1 MISFASSLGAWS
13 GPLPGFQSALNP
25 AGPGAQHIAD
35 LWIGILIVCIFVFVI
50 IWIVLL
56 SGVARTRHNVQQPPP
71 PLLETEAV
79 DRKARKVVGFAVGA
93 TLITLFVILVSSIV
107 TGKKVTEAF
116 VSKNPVTIEVVGHQW
131 WWEIH
136 YPNLADASKTIVTAN
151 EIHLPIGVPILLNT
165 ASRDVIH
172 SFWAPNV
179 HGKRDLIPGYTNS
192 FWFQVDKAGI
202 YRGQCAEFCGVQH
215 AKMAF
220 FIIAEPL
227 DKFQEWQAQQLAAA
241 STPANELQQHGQQ
254 VFLKSTC
261 VMCHTIRGTIAGSR
275 VGPDLTHLASRQ
287 SIAAATLPNN
297 PGSLGAWIVDSQH
310 IKPGN
315 YMPPNPLSGD
325 DLTALLAYLEN
336 LK

>member
-1 MISFASSLGAWS
+1 MSAAITSLGAWA
-13 GPLPGFQSALNP
+13 GPLSGFQSALNP
-25 AGPGAQHIAD
+25 VGPGAQRVAN
-35 LWIGILIVCIFVFVI
+35 LWLGILVVCIIVFVVV
-50 IWIVLL
+50 WAVLL
-56 SGVARTRHNVQQPPP
+56 NGAARTRHAVEQPPP
-71 PLLETEAV
+71 PLLDTEAS
-79 DRKARKVVGFAVGA
+79 DRKARKIVGVAVA
-93 TLITLFVILVSSIV
+93 VTLVTLFVILVSSIV

-136 YPNLADASKTIVTAN
+136 YPNRDASKTIVTAN
-151 EIHLPIGVPILLNT
+151 EIHIPVGVPIVMNT

-172 SFWAPNV
+172 SFWAPNI
-179 HGKRDLIPGYTNS
+179 HGKRDLIPGYTS
-192 FWFQVDKAGI
+192 AFWFEVDNPGI
-202 YRGQCAEFCGVQH
+202 YRGQCAEFCGLQH

-220 FIIAEPL
+220 FIVAEPL
-227 DKFQEWQAQQLAAA
+227 NKFQQWQAQQLADA
-241 STPANELQQHGQQ
+241 PAPTNAMQQHGQQ
-254 VFLKSTC
+254 VFLQNAC

-287 SIAAATLPNN
+287 SIGAATLPNN

-315 YMPPNPLSGD
+315 HMPPNALNGD